1 VELDDYLRV
10 KIDDCHSKKADRK
23 LRHIQATNAAGI
35 GNVFKRV
42 SCRAKVLPSTQQLL
56 TRHRIIGSQ
65 VRALPGTVPQL
76 QRLTDKTCSNRNEVL
91 ATF

>member
-1 VELDDYLRV
+1 MITYEWRPMIVTV
-10 KIDDCHSKKADRK
+10 KKPIASC
-23 LRHIQATNAAGI
+23 ATFRQRYSSG
-35 GNVFKRV
+35 V